1 MVILAVHDTRNICLN
16 PFISNVSIRDS
27 LAVLMVQPSHPYVAT
42 GHTKT
47 FSNQTLVSME
57 ILIYATRFSY
67 YYTVFQKNV
76 DYVFDDK
83 LNYNCLFTII
93 FGTLITKTIT

>member
-1 MVILAVHDTRNICLN
+1 MQQGLAI
-16 PFISNVSIRDS
+16 I
-27 LAVLMVQPSHPYVAT
+27 
-42 GHTKT
+42 
-47 FSNQTLVSME
+47 TLCSK
-57 ILIYATRFSY
+57 
-67 YYTVFQKNV
+67 KNV